1 MIKGFNIAKQYI
13 YAGNNKVEGCEL
25 FFRGKNKQNFF
36 HATLITFNYLI
47 EHLKLNKYV
56 FINVDKHF
64 LLSDLP
70 QVFQQEGKIVFELM
84 EDIEINQNII
94 NRIES
99 LKEKGFLFS
108 INNFNLIKHEDLLK
122 VLDFAKVDI
131 KDDERIF
138 KNLNALKLNNIKPIA
153 FKIENEIF
161 YKIAQKLG
169 FEYYQGYY
177 FSYPEEETFNLKE
190 ENQKLILKLINGVVR
205 QEPINKIE
213 EYFKLSHKLV
223 TGLLIY
229 INSAYFGFRSKID
242 SLKRA
247 ISILGY
253 KNLEK
258 WLLFQLF
265 YSNKNLT
272 LLLEKASFRGKLLEF
287 ITEDIMPELKD
298 NAFLVGMLSVIEKQ
312 SILKELELE
321 DKVLNA
327 LIHREG
333 LLGELLTLI
342 EESEKGKFEN
352 LEKLMEKYHI
362 DAKKL
367 MEYELKSFSWFERM
381 KMEIQ
386 NVG

>member
-13 YAGNNKVEGCEL
+13 YGKNKKIEGCEL
-25 FFRGKNKQNFF
+25 FFRGEGIQDFF

-47 EHLKLNKYV
+47 ENLKLNKYV
-56 FINVDKHF
+56 FLNVDKNF
-64 LLSDLP
+64 IMSELP
-70 QVFQQEGKIVFELM
+70 QIFEQSKKVVFELM
-84 EDIEINQNII
+84 EDIEIDSSII
-94 NRIES
+94 DKIKK
-99 LKEKGFLFS
+99 LKTKGFLFS
-108 INNFNLIKHEDLLK
+108 VNNFDIIQHEDLLEF
-122 VLDFAKVDI
+122 LDFAKVDI

-190 ENQKLILKLINGVVR
+190 ENQKLILKLINGVVK

-213 EYFKLSHKLV
+213 EYFKLSPKLV

-258 WLLFQLF
+258 WLFFQLF

-287 ITEDIMPELKD
+287 ITEDITSD
-298 NAFLVGMLSVIEKQ
+298 
-312 SILKELELE
+312 
-321 DKVLNA
+321 
-327 LIHREG
+327 
-333 LLGELLTLI
+333 
-342 EESEKGKFEN
+342 
-352 LEKLMEKYHI
+352 
-362 DAKKL
+362 
-367 MEYELKSFSWFERM
+367 
-381 KMEIQ
+381 
-386 NVG
+386 